1 MNLLVFVLLLAAGW
15 IFVLAVQRSRKKH
28 FYIGVTPPIV
38 EFLST
43 ELNRFPLHQAV
54 FQNDFHAVDKL
65 LKQSYRLDMETDDGQ
80 TPLHIAAECGL
91 DSMCRH
97 LLKRGASINKLD
109 NFGGTPLHAAAAC
122 QSGVKVIKTL
132 VEHGAD
138 LRLKDA
144 AGMTPAALAEKYKH
158 YKIAAYLKLRGL

>member
-28 FYIGVTPPIV
+28 LYIGVTPPIV

-80 TPLHIAAECGL
+80 TPLH
-91 DSMCRH
+91 
-97 LLKRGASINKLD
+97 
-109 NFGGTPLHAAAAC
+109 AAAAC
-122 QSGVKVIKTL
+122 QNGIRVIKTL
-132 VEHGAD
+132 VAHGAD
-138 LRLKDA
+138 VRLKDV
-144 AGMTPAALAEKYKH
+144 AGLTPCAVARKYKH
-158 YKIAAYLKLRGL
+158 YKIAAYLKLRGS